1 MGEYFS
7 SVSEFHVVGNEEM
20 NVGNEMGNEYI
31 VHTSSKSKTSVQKI
45 SPKQCSLNTEE
56 VPTIA

>member
-1 MGEYFS
+1 
-7 SVSEFHVVGNEEM
+7 M

-56 VPTIA
+56 VPTIAFLHIE